1 MKCQVKQA
9 NDNQT
14 AANECFEAAKNT
26 ENKFIWTQFYIND
39 DESVDQKMNTNEDL
53 KKVVKNI
60 YKLYNDYLNDD
71 SILIVCLTGRNN
83 KQNIENNDHLKGKC
97 FLKHK
102 NKEADNLENE
112 IEQLY
117 FKIKENK

>member
-1 MKCQVKQA
+1 V
-9 NDNQT
+9 
-14 AANECFEAAKNT
+14 
-26 ENKFIWTQFYIND
+26 
-39 DESVDQKMNTNEDL
+39 NTNDDL

-83 KQNIENNDHLKGKC
+83 KQNIENNDYLKGKC

-102 NKEADNLENE
+102 KKEADNLENE

-117 FKIKENK
+117 FKRKKTNKVFLLQFFIFDNNNKTNYDN